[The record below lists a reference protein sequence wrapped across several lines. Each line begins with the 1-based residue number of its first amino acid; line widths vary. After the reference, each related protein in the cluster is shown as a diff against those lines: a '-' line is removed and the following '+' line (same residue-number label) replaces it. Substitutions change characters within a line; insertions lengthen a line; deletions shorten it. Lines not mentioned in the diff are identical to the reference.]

1 MLRRYNTINICPMFS
16 PNYKFPFLP
25 IIYNS
30 HYLISLCRM
39 WSSCRFGPSCN
50 SIQYIRPRLRP
61 KLKYSS
67 MLKIIIPTILLAPL
81 IWFSKPS
88 IIWINP
94 SIHSLIISLIVLL
107 TLNHSINTDLIFSLV
122 FFTDPL
128 SSPLLILTAW
138 LLPLI
143 IIASQ
148 SHLTQEPLIRKKL
161 YILILISLQFFLIIT
176 FSATEL
182 IIFYILFEATLIP
195 TLIIITRWGNQTER
209 LNAGLYFLF
218 YTLVGS
224 LPLLVALI
232 YIQKSTGSLN
242 FIVSTYQSSVLPISW
257 TNHILWLACIIAF
270 IVKIPL
276 YGLHLW
282 LPKAHVE
289 APIAGSMV
297 LAAILLKLGGY
308 GMIRISTFLHPVT
321 SSIAYPFIIL
331 SLWGII
337 ITSSICL
344 RQTDLKSL
352 IAYSSVS
359 HIALVIVAI
368 IIQTPWSFI
377 GATALIIA
385 HGLTSSILFCLANT
399 NYERIHSRTITLAR
413 GLQSILPLIAT
424 WWILA
429 TLTNL
434 ALPPSI
440 NLIGELLIII
450 ASFTWSNTS
459 IILTGL
465 NILITALYSLYILIT
480 TQQGKL
486 TYHTLNI
493 NPSFTRENTLIFLH
507 LFPLIILSTN
517 PTIILG
523 QLYCKYS
530 LNKTLDCESS
540 NREL

>member
-1 MLRRYNTINICPMFS
+1 
-16 PNYKFPFLP
+16 
-25 IIYNS
+25 
-30 HYLISLCRM
+30 
-39 WSSCRFGPSCN
+39 
-50 SIQYIRPRLRP
+50 
-61 KLKYSS
+61 

-81 IWFSKPS
+81 VWFSKPS
-88 IIWINP
+88 MIWINP
-94 SIHSLIISLIVLL
+94 SIHSLMISLIVLF
-107 TLNHSINTDLIFSLV
+107 TLNCPTNMNLIFSLA
-122 FFTDPL
+122 FFTDSL

-138 LLPLI
+138 LLPLMI
-143 IIASQ
+143 MASQ
-148 SHLTQEPLIRKKL
+148 NHLNQEPLIRKKS
-161 YILILISLQFFLIIT
+161 YILMLISLQSFLIMT

-182 IIFYILFEATLIP
+182 IMFYILFEATLIP

-232 YIQKSTGSLN
+232 YIQKSTGTLN
-242 FIVSTYQSSVLPISW
+242 FIISMYQSSILSTSW
-257 TNHILWLACIIAF
+257 TNDILWLACIMAF
-270 IVKIPL
+270 MVKMPL

-308 GMIRISTFLHPVT
+308 GMIRISTLLHPIT
-321 SSIAYPFIIL
+321 SSMAYPFILL
-331 SLWGII
+331 SLWGMIM
-337 ITSSICL
+337 TSSICL

-359 HIALVIVAI
+359 HMALVIVAI
-368 IIQTPWSFI
+368 MIQTPWSFM
-377 GATALIIA
+377 GATALMIA
-385 HGLTSSILFCLANT
+385 HGLTSSMLFCLANT
-399 NYERIHSRTITLAR
+399 NYERIHSRTMTLAR
-413 GLQSILPLIAT
+413 GLQSILPLMTT
-424 WWILA
+424 WWVLA

-440 NLIGELLIII
+440 NLIGELFIIM
-450 ASFTWSNTS
+450 ASFTWSNVT

-465 NILITALYSLYILIT
+465 NMLITALYSLYMLIM
-480 TQQGKL
+480 TQRGKL

-493 NPSFTRENTLIFLH
+493 NPSFTRENTLMFLH
-507 LFPLIILSTN
+507 LFPLAVLATN

-523 QLYCKYS
+523 HLY
-530 LNKTLDCESS
+530 
-540 NREL
+540 